1 MKQPESSWKP
11 LFADESREKCPYS
24 GCGSLQFEQGTYRC
38 YHCKSWFYLDE
49 RTLEES
55 YNDEQV

>member
-1 MKQPESSWKP
+1 MKQPKSSWKP
-11 LFADESREKCPYS
+11 LFADESREKCPYTR
-24 GCGSLQFEQGTYRC
+24 CGSLQFEQGIYRC
-38 YHCKSWFYLDE
+38 YHCGSRFYLDE

>member
-11 LFADESREKCPYS
+11 LFADESREECPYI
-24 GCGSLQFEQGTYRC
+24 GCGSLQFEKGIYRC
-38 YHCKSWFYLDE
+38 YRCNSRFYLDE